1 MTPEQIT
8 PLNKETEPPTN
19 LNEESVLNEEPVL
32 NTESMAE
39 MLESYLSCQQLER
52 GKIVPGT
59 VVHIGSNAIIVDVG
73 AKCEGVVPERD
84 LERLMPEDR
93 DAIRQGDQVMVYVV
107 ETEDANDSIVLSL
120 SRAQI
125 VRDWQEAQRLFETQ
139 QVVESQ
145 IVDCNKGGVIVNVG
159 KLRGFVPG
167 SQLDA
172 SRIVAQQVEAR
183 SQSEDSTPPA
193 RSGGGER
200 WIHLIGEAIQ
210 LKVIE
215 VDRERNRLILSEKA
229 ALRDWRK
236 SQREKLL
243 VELNE
248 GDVRP
253 GRIINLAD
261 FGAFVDIGGIDGLV
275 HLSELSWERVDH
287 PRKVVQVGQTIQV
300 YVLSV
305 DRERQRVALSIKR
318 LLSDPWDSIEERY
331 QEGQLVEGTITRLT
345 KWGAFASIVGDEAI
359 EGLIHVSE
367 LDEGHVVHPR
377 EVVQVDQVV
386 TLRVMGVDANRHRMA
401 LSLKQVSQGEYLD
414 QDWETMLATDQP
426 ELEGSLSAAIS
437 ETSLLQEPPSEV
449 QSEV

>member
-1 MTPEQIT
+1 MTAEQIT
-8 PLNKETEPPTN
+8 PFDKETDPSTN
-19 LNEESVLNEEPVL
+19 LD
-32 NTESMAE
+32 TGSMAE

-52 GKIVPGT
+52 GKIVSGT
-59 VVHIGSNAIIVDVG
+59 VVNISSNAIIVDVG

-84 LERLMPEDR
+84 LAKLTPEDR
-93 DAIRQGDQVMVYVV
+93 DAIREGDEVPVYVV
-107 ETEDANDSIVLSL
+107 ETEDANDNIILSL

-125 VRDWQEAQRLFETQ
+125 LRDWKEAQDLFENQ
-139 QVVESQ
+139 QVIKSQ
-145 IVDCNKGGVIVNVG
+145 ISDCNKGGVIVNVG

-172 SRIVAQQVEAR
+172 SHTIDLQIAIE
-183 SQSEDSTPPA
+183 SQSENRSAGSTPPA
-193 RSGGGER
+193 RPTGSER
-200 WIHLIGEAIQ
+200 WAPLVGKTIQ

-243 VELNE
+243 KELNE
-248 GDVRP
+248 GDVRQ

-287 PRKVVQVGQTIQV
+287 PRKVVQVGQKIQV
-300 YVLSV
+300 YVMNI

-318 LLSDPWDSIEERY
+318 LLADPWDLIEERY
-331 QEGQLVEGTITRLT
+331 QEGQLIEGTITRLA

-367 LDEGHVVHPR
+367 LDEGHITHPR

-386 TLRVMGVDANRHRMA
+386 TLRVMSVDANRHRMA
-401 LSLKQVSQGEYLD
+401 LSLKQVARGEYLD
-414 QDWETMLATDQP
+414 QDWETMLAADQP
-426 ELEGSLSAAIS
+426 ELESSLSAALS
-437 ETSLLQEPPSEV
+437 ETALAEQDTSLVEA
-449 QSEV
+449 QSET

>member
-1 MTPEQIT
+1 MTAEQIT
-8 PLNKETEPPTN
+8 PLDGETEPATN
-19 LNEESVLNEEPVL
+19 LDAG
-32 NTESMAE
+32 SMAE

-59 VVHIGSNAIIVDVG
+59 VVHVSSNAIIVDVG

-84 LERLMPEDR
+84 LERLSPEDR
-93 DAIRQGDQVMVYVV
+93 DSICEGDQVSVYVV
-107 ETEDANDSIVLSL
+107 ETEDANDNIVLSL

-125 VRDWQEAQRLFETQ
+125 VRDWQAARRLFDNQ

-145 IVDCNKGGVIVNVG
+145 IIDCNKGGVIVRVG

-172 SRIVAQQVEAR
+172 SRLVDQVVAR
-183 SQSEDSTPPA
+183 TLSGDQSKSSSPPA
-193 RSGGGER
+193 KAGSGER
-200 WIHLIGEAIQ
+200 WSHLIGQDIQ

-229 ALRDWRK
+229 AVRDWRK
-236 SQREKLL
+236 NQREKLL
-243 VELNE
+243 EELNE
-248 GDVRP
+248 GDTRQ

-287 PRKVVQVGQTIQV
+287 PRKVVQVGQKVQV
-300 YVLSV
+300 YVLGV

-318 LLSDPWDSIEERY
+318 LMTDPWDSIEERY

-377 EVVQVDQVV
+377 EVVEVDQVV

-401 LSLKQVSQGEYLD
+401 LSLKQVAQGEYLD
-414 QDWETMLATDQP
+414 QDWETMLAADQP
-426 ELEGSLSAAIS
+426 ELDSSLSTAIS
-437 ETSLLQEPPSEV
+437 ETSLVQEPPSAEV
-449 QSEV
+449 QGEM